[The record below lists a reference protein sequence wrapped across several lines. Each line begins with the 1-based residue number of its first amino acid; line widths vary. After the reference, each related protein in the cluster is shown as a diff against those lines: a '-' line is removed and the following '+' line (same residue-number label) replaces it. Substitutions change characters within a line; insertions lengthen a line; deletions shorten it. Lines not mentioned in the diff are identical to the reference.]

1 MLNCI
6 LIVDDDNVSNYLTE
20 KVLKSYGEVRMVTA
34 VTDGKQAVNYLKH
47 QCFGN
52 DIYACPDLILLDLNM
67 PYYDGMELLN
77 NSENLGLDK
86 NIPIVVL
93 TSEEPT
99 PELKNELARMEVNYI
114 IKPLTADKFSEIFAK
129 VILNS

>member
-114 IKPLTADKFSEIFAK
+114 IKPLTADKFSELFAK

>member
-6 LIVDDDNVSNYLTE
+6 LIVDDDNVSNFMTE
-20 KVLKSYGEVRMVTA
+20 KVLKSHGEIRMVTA

-52 DIYACPDLILLDLNM
+52 DVYACPDLILLDLNM

-77 NSENLGLDK
+77 NCEKIGLEE
-86 NIPIVVL
+86 NIPVVVL
-93 TSEEPT
+93 TSIEPT
-99 PELKNELARMEVNYI
+99 QSQKDELERFNITYLM
-114 IKPLTADKFSEIFAK
+114 KPLTADKFSKIFDR
-129 VILNS
+129 VVHNS